1 MEIQSKTFSEQHI
14 NSDSVITF
22 PKGIPGFERCTQF
35 KLYNQQDSE
44 IVYLL
49 QSIEDE
55 DIGFSVAHPSHFNI
69 NYNFMLSDEEE
80 QLLDVKSADDLLL
93 LLILHRDLEAQPD
106 DRPSI
111 KGSINAPLLINTQNR
126 IGMQKNL
133 NSVEQTIILTEKHNE
148 IDLCE
153 K

>member
-1 MEIQSKTFSEQHI
+1 MEIQSKSFSEQHI
-14 NSDSVITF
+14 NPDSIITF
-22 PKGIPGFERCTQF
+22 PKGLPGFEHCTRFQLF
-35 KLYNQQDSE
+35 NQENSE

-49 QSIEDE
+49 QSIEDNE
-55 DIGFSVAHPSHFNI
+55 VGFSVAHPSHFNI
-69 NYNFMLSDEEE
+69 NYNFMLSDAEE
-80 QLLDVKSADDLLL
+80 QLLEIESAEDLLM
-93 LLILHRDLEAQPD
+93 LLILHRDPNSDSD

-111 KGSINAPLLINTQNR
+111 KGSINAPLLINTLKR
-126 IGMQKNL
+126 IGIQKNL